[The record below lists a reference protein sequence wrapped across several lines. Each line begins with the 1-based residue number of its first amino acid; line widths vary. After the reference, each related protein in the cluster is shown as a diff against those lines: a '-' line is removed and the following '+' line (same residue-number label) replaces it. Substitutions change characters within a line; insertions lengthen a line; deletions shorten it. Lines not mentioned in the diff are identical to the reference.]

1 MFDYNSQVLFSFQS
15 LSYRQEISKQLTKIT
30 KHSHIAVIVNAQRER
45 ERERE
50 RENAINC
57 TIVVSNSIIIQLIL
71 TSKIPF
77 NHKHEITPATNNK
90 SINETSSLRKNEKR
104 KLEERIELKGQSTTM
119 NYL

>member
-30 KHSHIAVIVNAQRER
+30 KHSHIAVIVNG

-57 TIVVSNSIIIQLIL
+57 TSVVSNSIIIQLIL

>member
-1 MFDYNSQVLFSFQS
+1 MYHVMFDYNSQVLFSFQS

-30 KHSHIAVIVNAQRER
+30 KHSHIAER

-50 RENAINC
+50 RGHAINC
-57 TIVVSNSIIIQLIL
+57 TSVVSNSIIIQLIL

-77 NHKHEITPATNNK
+77 NHKHEITPATNKK
-90 SINETSSLRKNEKR
+90 SINETSSLRKKEKR